1 MTGFQRGDYIFN
13 YQGRSLYLRLTL
25 GALAEICARLNVR
38 NIFELSKRIR
48 DADRDNIVLIFRAL
62 SRPAQHEEPDFSDLN
77 LHEAMPVLADVFET
91 AFAPLNAGEDK

>member
-1 MTGFQRGDYIFN
+1 MAGVQRGDCIFN

-25 GALAEICARLNVR
+25 GALAEICARLNVK

-48 DADRDNIVLIFRAL
+48 DADRDHIIFIFGAL
-62 SRPAQHEEPDFSDLN
+62 SRSAHHEEPDFSDLN

-91 AFAPLNAGEDK
+91 AFAPLSAGDAK